1 MTVSLRSLQLGKTDN
16 SNAKMEN
23 SRWMAQR
30 FMGEKGQPGLGKPL
44 SFLRKE
50 IRVRYLNR
58 EREKRTI
65 KLRHL
70 GQRK

>member
-30 FMGEKGQPGLGKPL
+30 FMGEKGQPGLGITEFSQK
-44 SFLRKE
+44 
-50 IRVRYLNR
+50 
-58 EREKRTI
+58 
-65 KLRHL
+65 
-70 GQRK
+70 GD